1 MPPTTDRPRLL
12 MCIHGGGFVTESAMI
27 ARGIG
32 DAVDLVYAIV
42 RDEVSL
48 EGLPVPN
55 GPVVHLSAIRTWGS
69 RSPLRLIR
77 GITANV
83 RTIRAAIRT
92 HGCDAVLTVGS
103 NLALP
108 CFLAARLTGRK
119 TVFVESLAR
128 IDRLSRTARL
138 CLALRLIDRFYV
150 PWPELVRHS
159 KRALYKGTVV

>member
-48 EGLPVPN
+48 EGLPVPD
-55 GPVVHLSAIRTWGS
+55 GPVVYLSAIRTWGS

-77 GITANV
+77 GIAANV
-83 RTIRAAIRT
+83 RAIRAALRV
-92 HGCDAVLTVGS
+92 HGCDTVLAVGS

-108 CFLAARLTGRK
+108 CFLAARLSGRK
-119 TVFVESLAR
+119 TVFIESLTR
-128 IDRLSRTARL
+128 VDGLSRTARL

-150 PWPELVRHS
+150 PWPELVQYS
-159 KRALYKGTVV
+159 KRAVYKGTVV